1 VAAVGAEQQA
11 GLVMV
16 YMTRSVAVG
25 FAWAGLLA
33 APLLG
38 QAPAPPAGTF
48 SQQLGAL
55 ITQSGSG
62 FRELRA
68 DSIGAGVWRARYL
81 LTPTL
86 DTTIVYS
93 STTISVLARQHADG
107 RPGQA
112 VVGVFPLALVAPGTD
127 STVFANYRDMVSA
140 ALSGWQNRGP
150 GNWSECADPR
160 RGREVLLFP
169 TRTASGEALLSLSIT
184 LHPDTGCT

>member
-1 VAAVGAEQQA
+1 MRKYFGVAFLLSAAVPGSPLA
-11 GLVMV
+11 GQ
-16 YMTRSVAVG
+16 
-25 FAWAGLLA
+25 A
-33 APLLG
+33 AP
-38 QAPAPPAGTF
+38 AAAGSF
-48 SQQLGAL
+48 AQQLGAL

-81 LTPTL
+81 LTSTL
-86 DTTIVYS
+86 DTTVVYS

-127 STVFANYRDMVSA
+127 STVFASFREMISA
-140 ALSGWQNRGP
+140 ALPAYQNRGP

-160 RGREVLLFP
+160 RGRELLLFP

-184 LHPDTGCT
+184 LHPDPGCT